1 MNELL
6 SINFILPILMG
17 IGLVAATG
25 FRIFLP
31 LFVVSLLTDSGS
43 INLNISESWSWISS
57 DTTMIILGILSIV
70 ELAIYYIPYLDN
82 FLDKIS
88 VPLAAI
94 AGVFIF
100 KIVLPESMNDFLAWI
115 LSIIVGGGISFFI
128 SATMTAARD
137 VSTITTRGEG
147 NFVISTLETI
157 SSVILIFMSIYLPLL
172 SFVFV
177 LFILYS
183 CYYAYVHVR
192 KREDKIVLH

>member
-6 SINFILPILMG
+6 STNFLLPILIG

-31 LFVVSLLTDSGS
+31 LFIVSLLTDSGS
-43 INLNISESWSWISS
+43 IDLNISDNWSWIGT
-57 DTTMIILGILSIV
+57 DTTMMILGLLAAVEIV
-70 ELAIYYIPYLDN
+70 VYYIPILDN
-82 FLDKIS
+82 FLDKLS

-94 AGVFIF
+94 AGIFIF
-100 KIVLPESMNDFLAWI
+100 KIVLPELINEYLSWVLA
-115 LSIIVGGGISFFI
+115 IVIGGGVSFFI

-147 NFVISTLETI
+147 NFVISTVETLC
-157 SSVILIFMSIYLPLL
+157 SVILIFMSIYLPVLC
-172 SFVFV
+172 FFFV

-183 CYYAYVHVR
+183 CYYAYSHVSKR
-192 KREDKIVLH
+192 KNNILLH